1 MRHRTARR
9 SATAILLAAVTLSVL
24 ALVPGSALA
33 VHPGPGAVYT
43 LTNQVDGN
51 LVQVFARAADGS
63 LTPAGAF
70 DTGGLGS
77 GGGLGNQGALVLAG
91 SRLLAV
97 SAGSNEIST
106 LRVGGGGLALT
117 LQDTEPS
124 GGIRPI
130 SVTVSGKLVYVLN
143 AGDGSNPSNITG
155 FTIGDDGSLT
165 QIPGSTR
172 PLSADAV
179 GPAQVQFALGGSVLV
194 VTEKDTN
201 LIDTYTVGADG
212 IATGPI
218 THPSSGATPFGFAVD
233 RSKVFV
239 SEAFGGAAD
248 ASATSSY
255 RVGADGSL
263 TLVSGSVPT
272 TETAACWV
280 VLSADGRF
288 VYVTNTGSGTIS
300 GYRVGIGGSISLL
313 DADGVTATTG
323 AGPID
328 AAVTRRGGYLYTLD
342 AGAHVISGFQIQAD
356 GSLVPVAGAGGL
368 PAGATGLVAR

>member
-1 MRHRTARR
+1 MRHRSARR
-9 SATAILLAAVTLSVL
+9 SATAILLAALTLSAL

-70 DTGGLGS
+70 DTGGLGT

-97 SAGSNEIST
+97 SAGSNEITSFAV
-106 LRVGGGGLALT
+106 RGGGLT
-117 LQDTEPS
+117 LIRQDTEPS
-124 GGIRPI
+124 GGVRPI
-130 SVTVSGKLVYVLN
+130 SITVSRKLVYVLN
-143 AGDGSNPSNITG
+143 AGDGVAPGNITG
-155 FTIGDDGSLT
+155 FTIGGDGSLT
-165 QIPGSTR
+165 PIPGSTR
-172 PLSADAV
+172 PLSAGAV
-179 GPAQVQFALGGSVLV
+179 GPAQVQFALFGSVLV

-212 IATGPI
+212 IASGPI
-218 THPSSGATPFGFAVD
+218 THPSHGTTPFGFAVD

-239 SEAFGGAAD
+239 SEAFGGATD

-280 VLSADGRF
+280 ALSADGRF
-288 VYVTNTGSGTIS
+288 AYVTNTGSASVS
-300 GYRVGIGGSISLL
+300 GYRVGTGGSISLL
-313 DADGVTATTG
+313 DPDGVTATTG

-328 AAVTRRGGYLYTLD
+328 VAVTRGGFLYTLD
-342 AGAHVISGFQIQAD
+342 SGAHAISGFRIQAD
-356 GSLVPVAGAGGL
+356 GSLVPVPGAGGL
-368 PAGATGLVAR
+368 PAGATGLVAL